1 MNQATVRSEST
12 RTLHELV
19 DAIRRRMRAVLP
31 SIKRFA
37 AGLLVLGAM
46 LVVVMAIKL
55 VQIAVA
61 NPAVANA
68 LTSGML
74 FF

>member
-1 MNQATVRSEST
+1 MSQATVRSEST